1 MKKIKGFL
9 QSLNLNFKKEV
20 CLYLSIN
27 LIFIGLAVTI
37 YVLTNNLFF
46 LSIIILIDVFCNVA
60 LIIRYSFI
68 KDKILKSHEDEF
80 IYFIQYLEIFLSN
93 GYNVY
98 SSFIA
103 IKSFMSYW
111 MQDRIDE
118 LTLAID
124 QDKTIAPYI
133 AFSKNFK
140 TPIVSNV
147 MMNIFQ
153 MVNQGEDVKKLE
165 QFDLLFIRFF
175 ENHQELETIKTKKS
189 MDNLSIFPLIG
200 AGIITI
206 MLIVGVVIIMED
218 MINVL

>member
-1 MKKIKGFL
+1 MKKINGFL
-9 QSLNLNFKKEV
+9 QSLNLNFKKEL
-20 CLYLSIN
+20 CLYLFTN
-27 LIFIGLAVTI
+27 LIFIGLAIAI
-37 YVLTNNLFF
+37 YILTNNLFF
-46 LSIIILIDVFCNVA
+46 LSIIVLLDVFCNIA
-60 LIIRYSFI
+60 LIMRYSFI

-133 AFSKNFK
+133 NFSKNFK

>member
-1 MKKIKGFL
+1 MKKINGFL
-9 QSLNLNFKKEV
+9 QSLNLNFKKEL
-20 CLYLSIN
+20 CLYLFTN
-27 LIFIGLAVTI
+27 LIFIGLAIAI
-37 YVLTNNLFF
+37 YLLTNNLFF
-46 LSIIILIDVFCNVA
+46 LSIIVLLDVFCNIA
-60 LIIRYSFI
+60 LIMRYSFI

-133 AFSKNFK
+133 NFSKNFK

>member
-1 MKKIKGFL
+1 MKKINGFL
-9 QSLNLNFKKEV
+9 QSLNLNFKKEL
-20 CLYLSIN
+20 CLYLFTN
-27 LIFIGLAVTI
+27 LIFIGLAIAI
-37 YVLTNNLFF
+37 YILTNNLFF
-46 LSIIILIDVFCNVA
+46 LSIIVLLDVFCNIA
-60 LIIRYSFI
+60 LIMRYSFI

-124 QDKTIAPYI
+124 QDKTITPYI
-133 AFSKNFK
+133 NFSKNFK

>member
-20 CLYLSIN
+20 CLYLFIN
-27 LIFIGLAVTI
+27 LIFIGIAVTI

-60 LIIRYSFI
+60 LIMRYSFI

>member
-1 MKKIKGFL
+1 MKKINGFL
-9 QSLNLNFKKEV
+9 QSLNLNFKKEL
-20 CLYLSIN
+20 CLYLFTN
-27 LIFIGLAVTI
+27 LIFIGLAIAI
-37 YVLTNNLFF
+37 YILTNNLFF
-46 LSIIILIDVFCNVA
+46 LSIIVLLDVFCNIA
-60 LIIRYSFI
+60 LVMRYSFI

-133 AFSKNFK
+133 NFSKNFK

>member
-1 MKKIKGFL
+1 MKKINGFL
-9 QSLNLNFKKEV
+9 QSLNLNFKKEL
-20 CLYLSIN
+20 CLYLFTN
-27 LIFIGLAVTI
+27 LIFIGLAIAI
-37 YVLTNNLFF
+37 YILTNNLFF
-46 LSIIILIDVFCNVA
+46 LSIIVLLDVFCNIG
-60 LIIRYSFI
+60 LIMRYSFI

-133 AFSKNFK
+133 NFSKNFK

>member
-1 MKKIKGFL
+1 MKKINGFL
-9 QSLNLNFKKEV
+9 QSLNLNFKKEL
-20 CLYLSIN
+20 CLYLFTN
-27 LIFIGLAVTI
+27 LIFIGLAIAI
-37 YVLTNNLFF
+37 YILTNNLFF
-46 LSIIILIDVFCNVA
+46 LSIIVLLDVFCNIA
-60 LIIRYSFI
+60 LIMRYSFI

-133 AFSKNFK
+133 NFSKNFK

-165 QFDLLFIRFF
+165 QFDLVFIRFF

>member
-1 MKKIKGFL
+1 M
-9 QSLNLNFKKEV
+9 
-20 CLYLSIN
+20 
-27 LIFIGLAVTI
+27 
-37 YVLTNNLFF
+37 
-46 LSIIILIDVFCNVA
+46 
-60 LIIRYSFI
+60 
-68 KDKILKSHEDEF
+68 
-80 IYFIQYLEIFLSN
+80 
-93 GYNVY
+93 
-98 SSFIA
+98 
-103 IKSFMSYW
+103 
-111 MQDRIDE
+111 
-118 LTLAID
+118 TLAID

-133 AFSKNFK
+133 NFSKNFK

>member
-1 MKKIKGFL
+1 MKKINGFL
-9 QSLNLNFKKEV
+9 QILNLNFKKEL
-20 CLYLSIN
+20 CLYLFTN
-27 LIFIGLAVTI
+27 LIFIGLAIAI
-37 YVLTNNLFF
+37 YILTNNLFF
-46 LSIIILIDVFCNVA
+46 LSIIVLLDVFCNIA
-60 LIIRYSFI
+60 LIMRYSFI

-133 AFSKNFK
+133 NFSKNFK

-147 MMNIFQ
+147 MMNIFY
-153 MVNQGEDVKKLE
+153 MFNQGEDVKKLE

>member
-1 MKKIKGFL
+1 MKKINSFL
-9 QSLNLNFKKEV
+9 QSLNLNFKKEL
-20 CLYLSIN
+20 CLYLFTN
-27 LIFIGLAVTI
+27 LIFIGLAIAI
-37 YVLTNNLFF
+37 YILTNNLFF
-46 LSIIILIDVFCNVA
+46 LSIIVLLDVFCNIA
-60 LIIRYSFI
+60 LIMRYSFI

-124 QDKTIAPYI
+124 QDKTVAPYI
-133 AFSKNFK
+133 NFSKNFK

>member
-1 MKKIKGFL
+1 M
-9 QSLNLNFKKEV
+9 LNFIVNGQE
-20 CLYLSIN
+20 
-27 LIFIGLAVTI
+27 
-37 YVLTNNLFF
+37 
-46 LSIIILIDVFCNVA
+46 SIIQML
-60 LIIRYSFI
+60 

-133 AFSKNFK
+133 NFSKNFK

>member
-1 MKKIKGFL
+1 MKKINGFL
-9 QSLNLNFKKEV
+9 QSLNLNFKKEL
-20 CLYLSIN
+20 CLYLFTN
-27 LIFIGLAVTI
+27 LIFIGLAIAI
-37 YVLTNNLFF
+37 YILTNNLFF
-46 LSIIILIDVFCNVA
+46 LSIIVLLDVFYNIA
-60 LIIRYSFI
+60 LIMRYSFI

-133 AFSKNFK
+133 NFSKNFK

-175 ENHQELETIKTKKS
+175 ENHQELETIKTKKT

>member
-1 MKKIKGFL
+1 MKKINGFL
-9 QSLNLNFKKEV
+9 QSLNLNFKKEL
-20 CLYLSIN
+20 CLYLFTN
-27 LIFIGLAVTI
+27 LILIGLAIAI
-37 YVLTNNLFF
+37 YILTNNLFF
-46 LSIIILIDVFCNVA
+46 LSIIVLLDVFCNIA
-60 LIIRYSFI
+60 LIMRYSFM

-133 AFSKNFK
+133 NFSKNFK

>member
-60 LIIRYSFI
+60 LIMRYSFI

>member
-1 MKKIKGFL
+1 MKKINGFL
-9 QSLNLNFKKEV
+9 QSLNLNFKKEL
-20 CLYLSIN
+20 CLYLFTN
-27 LIFIGLAVTI
+27 LIFIGLAIAI
-37 YVLTNNLFF
+37 YILTNNLFF
-46 LSIIILIDVFCNVA
+46 LSIIVLLDVFCNIA
-60 LIIRYSFI
+60 LIMRYSFI

-133 AFSKNFK
+133 NFSKNFK

-189 MDNLSIFPLIG
+189 MDSLSIFPLIG
-200 AGIITI
+200 AGIVTI

>member
-1 MKKIKGFL
+1 MKKINSFL
-9 QSLNLNFKKEV
+9 QSLNLNFKKEL
-20 CLYLSIN
+20 CLYLFTN
-27 LIFIGLAVTI
+27 LIFIGLAIAI
-37 YVLTNNLFF
+37 YILTNNLFF
-46 LSIIILIDVFCNVA
+46 LSIIVLLDVFCNIA
-60 LIIRYSFI
+60 LIMRYSFI

-118 LTLAID
+118 LTIAID

-133 AFSKNFK
+133 NFSKNFK

-200 AGIITI
+200 TGIITI

>member
-1 MKKIKGFL
+1 MKKINGFL
-9 QSLNLNFKKEV
+9 QSLNLNFKKEL
-20 CLYLSIN
+20 CLYLFTN
-27 LIFIGLAVTI
+27 LIFIGLAIAI
-37 YVLTNNLFF
+37 YILTNNLFF
-46 LSIIILIDVFCNVA
+46 LSIIVLLDVFCNIA
-60 LIIRYSFI
+60 LIMRYSFM

-133 AFSKNFK
+133 NFSKNFK

>member
-1 MKKIKGFL
+1 MKKINGFL
-9 QSLNLNFKKEV
+9 QSLNLNFKKEL
-20 CLYLSIN
+20 CLYLFTN
-27 LIFIGLAVTI
+27 LIFIGLAIAI
-37 YVLTNNLFF
+37 YILTNNLFF
-46 LSIIILIDVFCNVA
+46 LSIIVLLDVFCNIA
-60 LIIRYSFI
+60 LIMRYSFI

-124 QDKTIAPYI
+124 QDKTITPYI
-133 AFSKNFK
+133 NFSKNFK

-153 MVNQGEDVKKLE
+153 MVNQGEDVQKLE

>member
-1 MKKIKGFL
+1 MKKINGFL
-9 QSLNLNFKKEV
+9 QSLNLNFKKEL
-20 CLYLSIN
+20 CLYLFTN
-27 LIFIGLAVTI
+27 LIFIGLAIAI
-37 YVLTNNLFF
+37 YILTNNLFF
-46 LSIIILIDVFCNVA
+46 LSIIVLLDVFCNIA
-60 LIIRYSFI
+60 LIMRYSFI

-118 LTLAID
+118 LTIAID

-133 AFSKNFK
+133 NFSKNFK

>member
-1 MKKIKGFL
+1 MKKINSFL
-9 QSLNLNFKKEV
+9 QSLNLNFKKEL
-20 CLYLSIN
+20 CLYLFTN
-27 LIFIGLAVTI
+27 LIFIGLAIAI
-37 YVLTNNLFF
+37 YILTNNLFF
-46 LSIIILIDVFCNVA
+46 LSIIVLLDVFCNIA
-60 LIIRYSFI
+60 LIMRYSFI

-133 AFSKNFK
+133 NFSKNFK